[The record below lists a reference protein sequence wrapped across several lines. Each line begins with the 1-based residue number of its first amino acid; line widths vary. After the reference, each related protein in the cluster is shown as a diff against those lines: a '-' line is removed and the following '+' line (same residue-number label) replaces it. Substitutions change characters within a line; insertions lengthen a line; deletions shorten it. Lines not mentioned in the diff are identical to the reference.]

1 MDADILQEL
10 YERYYSRAMLYA
22 LSLCGDEELAKDL
35 VSESFVRAYLSLPGE
50 TPSFPY
56 WLMRVCKN
64 LWLDHV
70 RRHRRLTPLEEAAAI
85 PSPDTPETVYLQ
97 SERSRAL
104 WKAIGKLSPL
114 DREIVTL
121 HYYSGLP
128 LQQVACL
135 AGRSYGATRQRLSRL
150 RQKLKTELRNKAMTF
165 KELFE
170 RYRSGDATEE
180 ERRTVEEEL
189 EKAAL
194 INDYLFGKWEAEPSE
209 VPAAEFKQVK
219 RSLRKR
225 NIALVL
231 TSVVLVIALLLCI
244 PLVEMQYFD
253 PNQHTTPSHWK
264 NDLDLALECYYELFT
279 HEQDYVG
286 FSSVTDTGFG
296 TWSVELMYQDSDVP
310 SMHTYRTATV
320 DKNDIHF
327 PKNTLFYSPTDL
339 FDFGPLAL
347 PPESVGNEAVHQTG
361 YMLQELEEDTSIY
374 AAVSFGAD
382 LTAQELFD
390 LADRYGLIIRWAGV
404 RVGTPSEPLTPLI
417 GMKLDGYREDCGI
430 NELYPDFAGPI
441 TAYNTEQHFR
451 SMVEYVRDYEQNT
464 MNIGVI
470 EDPEYYDK
478 VLAQLD
484 EDGLL
489 FYGAYVD
496 GQVQTF
502 RDMAADGVITD
513 FYMLEIRE
521 SSGYFFFAP
530 SFGG

>member
-1 MDADILQEL
+1 
-10 YERYYSRAMLYA
+10 
-22 LSLCGDEELAKDL
+22 
-35 VSESFVRAYLSLPGE
+35 
-50 TPSFPY
+50 
-56 WLMRVCKN
+56 
-64 LWLDHV
+64 
-70 RRHRRLTPLEEAAAI
+70 
-85 PSPDTPETVYLQ
+85 
-97 SERSRAL
+97 
-104 WKAIGKLSPL
+104 
-114 DREIVTL
+114 
-121 HYYSGLP
+121 
-128 LQQVACL
+128 
-135 AGRSYGATRQRLSRL
+135 
-150 RQKLKTELRNKAMTF
+150 MTF
-165 KELFE
+165 KELFD
-170 RYRSGDATEE
+170 RYRSGTATEA
-180 ERRTVEEEL
+180 ERRAVEEEL
-189 EKAAL
+189 DKAAL
-194 INDYLFGKWEAEPSE
+194 IGDYLFGKWEAEPSE

-253 PNQHTTPSHWK
+253 PNQHTTSSHWK

-286 FSSVTDTGFG
+286 FSSITDTGFG
-296 TWSVELMYQDSDVP
+296 KWSVELMYQDWDSP
-310 SMHTYRTATV
+310 SMHTYRTAAV
-320 DKNDIHF
+320 DKNEIHF
-327 PKNTLFYSPTDL
+327 PKNTLFYSSTDL

-347 PPESVGNEAVHQTG
+347 PPESVGNEAVYQTD
-361 YMLQELEEDTSIY
+361 YMLQELEADTHIY

-382 LTAQELFD
+382 LTAEELFD
-390 LADRYGLIIRWAGV
+390 LAAHYDLIIRWAGV
-404 RVGTPSEPLTPLI
+404 RMGTPSEPLTPLI
-417 GMKLDGYREDCGI
+417 GMQLDGHREDCGI
-430 NELYPDFAGPI
+430 NELYPDLAGQI
-441 TAYNTEQHFR
+441 TAYNAEQHFR
-451 SMVEYVRDYEQNT
+451 SMVEYVRDYERST

-521 SSGYFFFAP
+521 SSGYFFIAP